1 MFVNNLRLILLVVA
15 VVLVTVDAQ
24 HFFPYHYNQVN
35 SIFSHPVHRP
45 NVAVGS
51 PLARIFLLCNG
62 INCPARG

>member
-1 MFVNNLRLILLVVA
+1 MFSKLGLI
-15 VVLVTVDAQ
+15 VLVTMVLCVTLVQ
-24 HFFPYHYNQVN
+24 SQSNHFL
-35 SIFSHPVHRP
+35 PVHSFFMPQPFRRP